1 MGKRVLLG
9 MSGGVDSSVSA
20 VILKE
25 QGYEVIGAT
34 MKLHNCIDENN
45 NEINSYIDDAKKV
58 CEQLNIEHHVIDL
71 KEEFNK
77 YVIQNFIE
85 SYKNAT
91 TPNPCVQ
98 CNKYLKFGEFYKK
111 AIELNCDYIATGH
124 YVKVEY
130 SEKYEQYVL
139 KMADERNKD
148 QSYFLYGISK
158 EILPKLIFPLKNIN
172 NKNDARIIAK
182 ENMLQ
187 VAEKKESQEI
197 CFIDNNDYG
206 SFLEK
211 NMDKL
216 PKKGNIVLKTGEVVG
231 KHRGLIYYT
240 IGQRKGLGISY
251 KYPLYVVD
259 IDSKNNQVIVGEE
272 KDLYKNK
279 LSADNVNFLLNIDKT
294 NPIKVKAKVRFRAE
308 PKEAILIIKDE
319 YVEVEFEE
327 PQRAITP
334 GQSVVFYV
342 DDDIVLGGGTIR

>member
-45 NEINSYIDDAKKV
+45 NELNSYIDDAKKV

-85 SYKNAT
+85 SYKNAI

-197 CFIDNNDYG
+197 CFIENNDYG
-206 SFLEK
+206 NFLEK

-259 IDSKNNQVIVGEE
+259 IDLKNNQVIVGEE

-279 LSADNVNFLLNIDKT
+279 LYADNVNFLLNIDKT

-327 PQRAITP
+327 QQRAITP
-334 GQSVVFYV
+334 GQSVVFYI
-342 DDDIVLGGGTIR
+342 DDDIVLGGGIIR

>member
-272 KDLYKNK
+272 KDLYKNE